1 MSGNL
6 MGLVVAT
13 AMAVSAC
20 TVILFDHLR
29 EKSMAIAQLELTKNV
44 QESSPQGKC
53 ILKSCLSSGEKNM
66 SFAKK
71 KKKKRVHFA
80 ADVKDSKSNGEK
92 YRRGYRNSCGKK
104 VLEMPANRRAL
115 YAEILK
121 DRVHHLEFFY

>member
-1 MSGNL
+1 MSSNL
-6 MGLVVAT
+6 VGLVLAT

-20 TVILFDHLR
+20 TIILFDHLR
-29 EKSMAIAQLELTKNV
+29 EKYMEIAQLEITKNV

-53 ILKSCLSSGEKNM
+53 ILKSCLSSGEKSM
-66 SFAKK
+66 SFAK

-80 ADVKDSKSNGEK
+80 ADVKDSKSNGEE

-104 VLEMPANRRAL
+104 VLDMPANRRAL

>member
-1 MSGNL
+1 MSSNL
-6 MGLVVAT
+6 VGLVLAT

-20 TVILFDHLR
+20 TIILFDHLT
-29 EKSMAIAQLELTKNV
+29 EKYMEIAQLEITKNV

-66 SFAKK
+66 SFTKQ
-71 KKKKRVHFA
+71 KKKKRVRFA
-80 ADVKDSKSNGEK
+80 ADVKDSKSNGEE
-92 YRRGYRNSCGKK
+92 YRRGYRNSWGMK

-121 DRVHHLEFFY
+121 DKVHHLEFSY

>member
-20 TVILFDHLR
+20 TVILFDQLR
-29 EKSMAIAQLELTKNV
+29 EKYMAIAQLELTKNV

-71 KKKKRVHFA
+71 KKKRVHFA

-104 VLEMPANRRAL
+104 VLDMPANRRAL